1 MTGTGVEQGTDPG
14 GLEATRE
21 TLDGTLVVS
30 LEQAVAAP
38 FTSWKLAAAGAR
50 VIKVERAEGDFA
62 RTYDAV
68 VKGESAYFVWLNRGK
83 ESVVLD
89 IKDPHD
95 AALLRRMIAAA
106 DVFVQNLAPGV
117 AERVGVG
124 TEELR
129 RADPRLITCSISG
142 YGEKGPYVRMKA
154 YDNLV
159 QGETGLLSITGSAEA
174 PARAGLSIADI
185 STGLHAY
192 AAILEALLA
201 RERTGEGRAISLS
214 LFECLAD
221 WMTVPYLHQVYGG
234 RPPPRSGLHHPSI
247 APYGPVTTR
256 EGRQVIIAI
265 QNEREWIRFC
275 SEVLGDAEIA
285 RDEAFRSNADRVANR
300 DTLNAAIDRVLGRLS
315 LTEVVQ
321 LLEAADIAYGRLNTV
336 QDLATHPQLRRTTV
350 DTPSGTIEM
359 PATPVP
365 RNSSAADRRGVP
377 ALGAHTE
384 AIRRE
389 FS

>member
-1 MTGTGVEQGTDPG
+1 MTGS
-14 GLEATRE
+14 LEATGE

-62 RTYDAV
+62 RTYDGVA
-68 VKGESAYFVWLNRGK
+68 KGESAYFVWLNRGK

-89 IKDPHD
+89 IKDSED

-129 RADPRLITCSISG
+129 RAYPRLITCSISG
-142 YGEKGPYVRMKA
+142 YGEEGPYARMKS

-174 PARAGLSIADI
+174 PARVGVSIADI

-201 RERTGEGRAISLS
+201 RERTGEGRTISLS

-234 RPPPRSGLHHPSI
+234 RPPPLSGLHHPSI

-275 SEVLGDAEIA
+275 SEVLGDAEMA
-285 RDEAFRSNADRVANR
+285 RDEAFRSNEDRVANR
-300 DTLNAAIDRVLGRLS
+300 DTLNAAIERVLGRLS
-315 LTEVVQ
+315 LAKVVE
-321 LLEAADIAYGRLNTV
+321 LLAAAGIAYGRLNTV
-336 QDLATHPQLRRTTV
+336 QDLAGHPQLRRTKV

>member
-1 MTGTGVEQGTDPG
+1 MAGTRGEQEAGPG
-14 GLEATRE
+14 GLEATGG
-21 TLDGTLVVS
+21 TLDGALVVS

-62 RTYDAV
+62 RAYDGV
-68 VKGESAYFVWLNRGK
+68 VKGESAYFVWLDRGK
-83 ESVVLD
+83 ESIVLD
-89 IKDPHD
+89 IKEPRDV
-95 AALLRRMIAAA
+95 ALLRRMIEAA

-124 TEELR
+124 AEELR
-129 RADPRLITCSISG
+129 RAHPRLITCSISG
-142 YGEKGPYVRMKA
+142 YGEEGPYARMKA
-154 YDNLV
+154 YDNLL
-159 QGETGLLSITGSAEA
+159 QGETGLLSITGSEEG
-174 PARAGLSIADI
+174 PARVGISVADI
-185 STGLHAY
+185 GAGLHAY

-201 RERTGEGRAISLS
+201 RDRTGQGRTINLS

-256 EGRQVIIAI
+256 EGGRVIIAI

-275 SEVLGDAEIA
+275 SQVLGDADMA
-285 RDEAFRSNADRVANR
+285 WDEAFRSNTDRVANR
-300 DTLNAAIDRVLGRLS
+300 DALNAAIDRVLGRRS
-315 LTEVVQ
+315 LAEVVE
-321 LLEAADIAYGRLNTV
+321 LLAAADIAYGRLNTV

-350 DTPSGTIEM
+350 NTPSGTIEM

-389 FS
+389 FG